1 MQSTRTIEEAV
12 ISQLR
17 LLTPDKQQQVLDF
30 VEFLHH
36 KSVQSTPPLSLRQ
49 LVALPIEQR
58 HQQLHAVI
66 PDMVEDFANDPELTE
81 FSVLDSEDWEIGN
94 D

>member
-1 MQSTRTIEEAV
+1 MQSTKTIEEAV

-30 VEFLHH
+30 IEFLHY
-36 KSVQSTPPLSLRQ
+36 KSTQSSPPLSLRQ
-49 LVALPIEQR
+49 LATLPIDKR
-58 HQQLHAVI
+58 HQQLQAII
-66 PDMVEDFANDPELTE
+66 PDMAEDFANDPDLTE
-81 FSVLDSEDWEIGN
+81 FSVLDTEDWEIGN

>member
-1 MQSTRTIEEAV
+1 MQTTGMIEEAV

-30 VEFLHH
+30 IEFLHH
-36 KSVQSTPPLSLRQ
+36 KSVQSPPSLSLNQ
-49 LVALPIEQR
+49 LVTLPLEER
-58 HQQLHAVI
+58 HQYLNAVI

-81 FSVLDSEDWEIGN
+81 FSILDSEDWEIGN

>member
-17 LLTPDKQQQVLDF
+17 LLAPDKQQQVLDF
-30 VEFLHH
+30 VEFLRY
-36 KSVQSTPPLSLRQ
+36 KSIQATPPLSLRQ

-58 HQQLHAVI
+58 HQQLQAVI

-81 FSVLDSEDWEIGN
+81 FSVLDSEAWEIGN